1 MSVAVIAVSFVVSA
15 ALPASGAAFGA
26 GLACI
31 WIDKMTARWRGYA
44 FWAAGSRGRVDLGG
58 LLQHAALALLL
69 TERGQVL
76 SAERMIDLLL
86 RGSRP
91 CVSSERGFAGGMGVG
106 AAGTMPRLVSRAFG
120 ALSGSSTGTHAKA
133 WPLRSAHRASSV
145 VFPLAR
151 RCD

>member
-1 MSVAVIAVSFVVSA
+1 
-15 ALPASGAAFGA
+15 
-26 GLACI
+26 
-31 WIDKMTARWRGYA
+31 
-44 FWAAGSRGRVDLGG
+44 
-58 LLQHAALALLL
+58 
-69 TERGQVL
+69 VL

-91 CVSSERGFAGGMGVG
+91 CVSVLNGVSLAGMGVG

-120 ALSGSSTGTHAKA
+120 ALSGSSAGTHAKA

-145 VFPLAR
+145 VFPLAW

>member
-1 MSVAVIAVSFVVSA
+1 M
-15 ALPASGAAFGA
+15 A
-26 GLACI
+26 GL
-31 WIDKMTARWRGYA
+31 RVG
-44 FWAAGSRGRVDLGG
+44 AAGSRGRVDLGG

-69 TERGQVL
+69 IERGQVL

-86 RGSRP
+86 RVSRP

-133 WPLRSAHRASSV
+133 WPLRSAHRPSRV
-145 VFPLAR
+145 
-151 RCD
+151 